1 MTSENSSR
9 ASADSASREHV
20 TTRLE
25 GYGEQETRR
34 RGGEEAEVRGG
45 EEAEVRGE
53 ARSVIRTT
61 NPYLPLNT
69 CPAPPTL
76 SLSLSLSTADLSHV
90 TTSRATTDSAQTK
103 SVVMPCALTDTE
115 PPTEKLL

>member
-34 RGGEEAEVRGG
+34 RGGEEAEEAEVRGG

-76 SLSLSLSTADLSHV
+76 SLSLSLL
-90 TTSRATTDSAQTK
+90 
-103 SVVMPCALTDTE
+103 LTC
-115 PPTEKLL
+115 PM